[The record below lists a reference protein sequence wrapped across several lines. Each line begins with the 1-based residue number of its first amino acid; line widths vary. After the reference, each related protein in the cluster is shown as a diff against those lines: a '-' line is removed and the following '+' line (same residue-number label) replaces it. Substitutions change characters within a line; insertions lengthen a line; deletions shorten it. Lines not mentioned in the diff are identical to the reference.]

1 MNISSKA
8 KNQWRKTVTGYIFLL
23 PVIVGL
29 ALFTILPLCKSL
41 YYSFTEYDNIT
52 SPVWIGVRNFVSMW
66 SEPFFVKS
74 VGNTFLYAFVSV
86 PLGLFCSFFLAL
98 ALSTNL
104 KGIKVFR
111 ALFYLPVILPAVASG
126 VLITDLFS
134 HTYGIYN
141 RILTAL
147 GMPRFPFFAAE
158 NTAMFSLILY
168 GLWGMGSSMLIWL
181 AGFRSVSETYY
192 EVAKI
197 EGGGPFWTL
206 FHVTIPMTT
215 PTIFYN
221 LVMGIINAMQIFTP
235 VYVITSG
242 GPNGATSTLAYLIY
256 IYGLS
261 YWEMGLASAMAW
273 FLFVIIMGMTLIV
286 FKTNKWVYYEGDSA
300 R

>member
-1 MNISSKA
+1 MNISKKSGA
-8 KNQWRKTVTGYIFLL
+8 KIRKTVTGYIFLL
-23 PVIVGL
+23 PVLIGL
-29 ALFTILPLCKSL
+29 ALFTIWPLCKSF

-52 SPVWIGVRNFVSMW
+52 PPVWVGLKNFAEMW
-66 SEPFFVKS
+66 RVPFFTKS
-74 VGNTFLYAFVSV
+74 VANTFIYAFVSV

-98 ALSTNL
+98 ALSVKL
-104 KGIKVFR
+104 RGIKVFR

-126 VLITDLFS
+126 VLMTDLFS
-134 HTYGIYN
+134 YTYGIYN
-141 RILTAL
+141 RILMML
-147 GMPRFPFFAAE
+147 GLPRFGFFTSE

-168 GLWGMGSSMLIWL
+168 SLWGMGSSMLIWL

-197 EGGGPFWTL
+197 EGGGSVWTL
-206 FHVTIPMTT
+206 FHVTVPMTT

-221 LVMGIINAMQIFTP
+221 LIMGIINSLQVFTP

-256 IYGLS
+256 TYGLS

-273 FLFVIIMGMTLIV
+273 FLFVIIMILTLLV
-286 FKTNKWVYYEGDSA
+286 FKTNKWVYYEGGNDK
-300 R
+300 